1 MYPHLNL
8 NTDTDIY
15 IYVLADTDNS
25 GPISSFHPQLRAC
38 TGCNVWPCGGTRQA
52 WHLWSSGR
60 LVAGAGTLL
69 AAWCI
74 GGLVPLGSARFYEV
88 CHRRWVGRGSSP
100 VWRLARTAA
109 SACSCTGLLQTLHPT
124 AYFSSSAYSYRQ
136 PIRLAGSWWLVL
148 VCYEKNVLLAGCWWL
163 VCSAG
168 WWLISQA
175 NRASVTILL

>member
-74 GGLVPLGSARFYEV
+74 GGWCPWDLPGSMKSATVAGLGGV
-88 CHRRWVGRGSSP
+88 LHRCGG
-100 VWRLARTAA
+100 
-109 SACSCTGLLQTLHPT
+109 
-124 AYFSSSAYSYRQ
+124 
-136 PIRLAGSWWLVL
+136 
-148 VCYEKNVLLAGCWWL
+148 
-163 VCSAG
+163 
-168 WWLISQA
+168 
-175 NRASVTILL
+175 

>member
-124 AYFSSSAYSYRQ
+124 AFLLIISLFVSSAYSF
-136 PIRLAGSWWLVL
+136 
-148 VCYEKNVLLAGCWWL
+148 
-163 VCSAG
+163 G
-168 WWLISQA
+168 WWLMD
-175 NRASVTILL
+175 SVGLL